1 MIKNYLSTNSK
12 LRKSGIFSWG
22 IPAYRAPDGTIT
34 CPGASACVTG
44 CYARAGFYV
53 MPNVLAAQQARLDL
67 SRNEQFVAVM
77 NAEIKRRDIKRLR
90 IHDSGDFYSRQ
101 YLNAWLA
108 IISMNEQTLFYAYT
122 KMVPLILTTLPMPKN
137 FIVIF
142 SEGGKWDKDIVES
155 DRHSRVFESVAEL
168 KRAGYADAHKFDHN
182 AFGKNHKI
190 GLVYHG
196 VASKAWA
203 TT

>member
-122 KMVPLILTTLPMPKN
+122 KMIPLFSGVTLPKN

-142 SEGGKWDKDIVES
+142 SEGGRWDNQIKPT
-155 DRHSRVFESVAEL
+155 DRHSRVFWTVAEL
-168 KRAGYADAHKFDHN
+168 KRAKYADAHKFDHN
-182 AFGKNHKI
+182 AFGKNHRI

-196 VASKAWA
+196 AESKRWV
-203 TT
+203 TS